1 MTTVFK
7 HCLRF
12 NFGSAAASVAAHYRG
27 RDAALWFVLAIFTG
41 CFALIFVLI
50 VTPNKTELE
59 KRAIEKGDKKRCKTC
74 KELVHVNAIKCP
86 YCTTSLMLE
95 YVENNN

>member
-12 NFGSAAASVAAHYRG
+12 NFVSAAASVAVHYRG

-41 CFALIFVLI
+41 FFALIFVLI

-59 KRAIEKGDKKRCKTC
+59 KRAIEKGDKKRCGAC
-74 KELVHVNAIKCP
+74 KELIHPDAQKCP
-86 YCTTSLMLE
+86 YCTTHLSLE
-95 YVENNN
+95 YMENNN